1 MKANEF
7 VKKHG
12 LNKAKVLLSTQGK
25 TIANLKNEYTV
36 EQLKEY
42 QGYIVSDDLM
52 SLVELKRLIESHEL
66 VEKMGGLNGAKN
78 NLSLFES
85 SLAIGLYHGVVGANA
100 EAQISELKQ
109 AIADVESCL

>member
-7 VKKHG
+7 FKKHG

-52 SLVELKRLIESHEL
+52 SFVELKRLVESHEL
-66 VEKMGGLNGAKN
+66 VKEHGTIERAK
-78 NLSLFES
+78 E
-85 SLAIGLYHGVVGANA
+85 YANSPYTA
-100 EAQISELKQ
+100 PEVKERLEQ
-109 AIADVESCL
+109 AIADVESCQ

>member
-12 LNKAKVLLSTQGK
+12 LNKAKALLSTQGK
-25 TIANLKNEYTV
+25 TIANLKSEYIA

-52 SLVELKRLIESHEL
+52 SLVELKRLVESHEL
-66 VEKMGGLNGAKN
+66 VENWGGLDDAKFA
-78 NLSLFES
+78 LQLVRYPER
-85 SLAIGLYHGVVGANA
+85 L
-100 EAQISELKQ
+100 EQ
-109 AIADVESCL
+109 AIADVESCMEVTR

>member
-25 TIANLKNEYTV
+25 TIANLKSEYTA

-52 SLVELKRLIESHEL
+52 SFVELKRLVESHEL
-66 VEKMGGLNGAKN
+66 VGRYGTVDEAKEYLPMLRMG
-78 NLSLFES
+78 S
-85 SLAIGLYHGVVGANA
+85 YD
-100 EAQISELKQ
+100 ELKQ
-109 AIADVESCL
+109 AIADVESCQ